1 MITLNSDIPN
11 IKDLEYLYNDVGWIN
26 YTNDLNKLENA
37 FKNSLRVIS
46 AWDNQKLV
54 GLVRIIGDGLTIIYI
69 QDILVL
75 VEYQRMGIG
84 KKLINYVL
92 EEYGNVR
99 QKVLIT
105 DNEPN
110 TVEFYKSV
118 GFNLLEKYNGVSF
131 VNYTF

>member
-1 MITLNSDIPN
+1 M
-11 IKDLEYLYNDVGWIN
+11 
-26 YTNDLNKLENA
+26 NKLENA